1 MITRIAEEKDIP
13 EIARLLLHVHG
24 VHSEKRPDIFK
35 RGSRKYT
42 DEELK
47 ELLND
52 GLYRI
57 FVAEDSGDIAG
68 YIFCILEVT
77 ENDKSLADR
86 KNLYIDDLCV
96 DPSYQRQGV
105 GTLLLEKA
113 RVCAREEK
121 CNSVTLNV
129 WELNEGAMKFY
140 EKAGFKVM
148 KTVLEEIL

>member
-1 MITRIAEEKDIP
+1 MITRSVNEKDIP
-13 EIARLLLHVHG
+13 EVARLLMHVHG

-42 DEELK
+42 DKELK
-47 ELLND
+47 ELFKND
-52 GLYRI
+52 LYRI
-57 FVAEDSGDIAG
+57 FVAEDGGKIAG

-96 DPSYQRQGV
+96 DPSYQRRGV
-105 GTLLLEKA
+105 GTLLLERA
-113 RVCAREEK
+113 RACAREEK

-129 WELNEGAMKFY
+129 WQLNEGAMKFY